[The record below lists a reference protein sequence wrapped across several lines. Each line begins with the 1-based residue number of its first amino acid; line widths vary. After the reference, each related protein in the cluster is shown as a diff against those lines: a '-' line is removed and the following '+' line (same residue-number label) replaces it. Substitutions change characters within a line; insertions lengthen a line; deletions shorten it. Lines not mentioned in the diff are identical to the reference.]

1 MKILQSILISIVAF
15 HSMDA
20 IAASTT
26 PILQLSYW
34 ATQAGTNSQIKNGEA
49 FFTNKHGKEWSCAS
63 CHGNPPVSTGKHAST
78 NKTIP
83 PLAPANNPDSLT
95 DSAKTDKW
103 FRRNCNDVLGRECTP
118 QEKADVLAYLINLKK

>member
-1 MKILQSILISIVAF
+1 
-15 HSMDA
+15 MDA
-20 IAASTT
+20 IAANTT
-26 PILQLSYW
+26 PIQQLSYW
-34 ATQAGTNSQIKNGEA
+34 ATQAGANPQIKNGEA

-83 PLAPANNPDSLT
+83 PLAPANNPDALT
-95 DSAKTDKW
+95 DSTKTDKW

>member
-1 MKILQSILISIVAF
+1 MKTLQSILLSIVAI

-20 IAASTT
+20 IAANTS
-26 PILQLSYW
+26 PRQQLSYW
-34 ATQAGTNSQIKNGEA
+34 ATQAGTNPQIKNGEA

-78 NKTIP
+78 DKTIP
-83 PLAPANNPDSLT
+83 PLAPTNNPEALT